1 MDEHA
6 PAPER
11 EVKLTETQLGELIAA
26 FNDHALFC
34 RESLTIRNNVGQDIA
49 MELSAGQLVLD
60 EAIQKQRA
68 AKRPVRIVALKTRR
82 SQFTSGACSEIF
94 HEVAF
99 FPGRR
104 ATIVADHYK
113 PAAIEAF
120 DYLVQFD
127 LSYKPFTRHGTP
139 MVKPKLLIPKKPLS
153 PVSEGVKLEM
163 MWANKAAVD
172 VFSAEAGSVGRGG
185 GRHWVLFD
193 EAAWYRDAG
202 ATLTGALNMIPDE
215 PETAVLI
222 QSTANGVGG
231 EFYDI
236 CQTAMDPA
244 NEYGFVFVFFGW
256 LEHGP
261 YKMPVQ
267 GDRAD
272 FQASLN
278 NEERR
283 LMDMQ
288 GATLEQLTWRRWK
301 ILTTC
306 RGEVDLFH
314 QEYPTTPEEAFLTSG
329 RPVFDQVDLARHPV
343 YKGTSGELSVI
354 EQGVTRRL
362 VFVPR
367 EDEKGLLT
375 VWKKPEKGMLYCA
388 AADPCKGIDVSM
400 TKRGANPDYAVCGI
414 ANSLTGEMVALLRG
428 RMRPGPFAEYC
439 AILLRWYNWAFF
451 CPEVNDAGFFD
462 TFLATGYPTEQIYN
476 RQRDPTDQRPAR
488 IQELG
493 FETTGLSRSLLI
505 AAAEDAIR
513 TLSIVIHSRVVINEC
528 QTFVVKANSKREHQ
542 DNCHDDCV
550 IVVGLLELSRRQA
563 PRRPPQSLQPLPRRR
578 YLEVGSKVRRA
589 EEED

>member
-1 MDEHA
+1 VGD
-6 PAPER
+6 R
-11 EVKLTETQLGELIAA
+11 GLQVSVTQTELGELIAD
-26 FNDHALFC
+26 FNDHQLFC
-34 RESLTIRNNVGQDIA
+34 RESLSIRNNVGQEIA
-49 MELSAGQLVLD
+49 MELSAGQLILD

-120 DYLVQFD
+120 DYLIQFD
-127 LSYKPFTRHGTP
+127 MSYKPFTRHGES
-139 MVKPKLLIPKKPLS
+139 MVKPKLLIPKKPVS

-215 PETAVLI
+215 PETAILI

-236 CQTAMDPA
+236 CQKAQDPS

-256 LEHGP
+256 LQHGP
-261 YKMPVQ
+261 YKMPVE
-267 GDRAD
+267 GEPAK

-278 NEERR
+278 TEERI
-283 LMDMQ
+283 LVDVH
-288 GATLEQLTWRRWK
+288 GATLEQLAWRRWK
-301 ILTTC
+301 IATTC

-329 RPVFDQVDLARHPV
+329 RPVFDHVDLSRHPV
-343 YKGTSGELSVI
+343 YKGRTGELTII
-354 EQGVTRRL
+354 EHGAHKQL
-362 VFVPR
+362 AFIPR
-367 EDEKGLLT
+367 EDEKGSLT
-375 VWKKPEKGMLYCA
+375 IWRKPEPGRLYTL
-388 AADPCKGIDVSM
+388 AADPSKGIDVSLS
-400 TKRGANPDYAVCGI
+400 KRGANPDYSVAGV
-414 ANSLTGEMVALLRG
+414 ADSLTGEMVALLRA
-428 RMRPGPFAEYC
+428 RIRPAQFADDI
-439 AILLRWYNWAFF
+439 ALLGRWYNWAFVN
-451 CPEVNDAGFFD
+451 PEVNDAGFFD
-462 TFLATGYPTEQIYN
+462 AFIRTNYPIEMIYN
-476 RQRDPTDQRPAR
+476 RQRDPTDRRPAR
-488 IQELG
+488 IEELG
-493 FETTGLSRSLLI
+493 FYTDEHSRKLLVG
-505 AAAEDAIR
+505 AAEDAIR
-513 TLSIVIHSRVVINEC
+513 SMSIVIHSSVVINEC
-528 QTFVVKANSKREHQ
+528 QTFVVKPNGKREHQ
-542 DNCHDDCV
+542 TNCHDDCV
-550 IVVGLLELSRRQA
+550 IMVGLLEIGRRQA
-563 PRRPPQSLQPLPRRR
+563 PRRTPASLQPIVRRR
-578 YLEVGSKVRRA
+578 YVEVGSKRRNPET
-589 EEED
+589 EE